1 MLGFLKK
8 NGAALTAL
16 SAAAAVFLVLMMF
29 TGQWPWRANDYNT
42 YALQADAW
50 LHGRLMVSSQRA
62 WTSRRGSFFRKYSAN
77 ARPAKSRM
85 AAPVIFFPFMFS
97 P

>member
-8 NGAALTAL
+8 NGAALIAL

-50 LHGRLMVSSQRA
+50 LHGRLDL
-62 WTSRRGSFFRKYSAN
+62 G
-77 ARPAKSRM
+77 
-85 AAPVIFFPFMFS
+85 
-97 P
+97 